1 MTPSVL
7 EILENNMGSFISGE
21 TIATQFGMTR
31 ANVWKEIQ
39 KLKAQGYR
47 IESVRNQGY
56 RLVDLNG
63 NLSKSQIL
71 THVHDGL
78 IKDVEYLESVDST
91 NTYAKLLAQD
101 SDIKDYVVVS
111 DLQTEGR
118 GRMGR
123 SFYSP
128 SKNGVYMSF
137 ILRPN
142 LALQDTQ
149 LLTIAAAVAV
159 VQSIKHLYD
168 VDVDIKW
175 LNDIYSHKRKL
186 CGILTEGEI
195 VLESSSY
202 RYLILGLGIN
212 VFTDSQL
219 PESIQSIYTALDAVV
234 SQPIDRNQLVGAII
248 NNFYDIYRGIPQ
260 NRAALLNEYKAS
272 SIVLG
277 EVVHVNNDP
286 DQSYTAVDIDE
297 HGYLIVEDV
306 ELNRHVLNAG
316 EVSIGGSFK
325 NEN

>member
-21 TIATQFGMTR
+21 AIATQFGMTR

-56 RLVDLNG
+56 RLIDLNG

-71 THVHDGL
+71 THVHDAL
-78 IKDVEYLESVDST
+78 IRDVEYLESVDST

-101 SDIKDYVVVS
+101 RDVTEYVVVS
-111 DLQTEGR
+111 DLQTDGR

-159 VQSIKHLYD
+159 VQSIKQLYD

-175 LNDIYSHKRKL
+175 LNDIYSNKRKL

-212 VFTDSQL
+212 VYTDSQL

-248 NNFYDIYRGIPQ
+248 NNFYDIYQGIPQ
-260 NRAALLNEYKAS
+260 NRDALLHEYKAS

-286 DQSYTAVDIDE
+286 NQSFTAIDIDD
-297 HGYLIVEDV
+297 HGYLIVEDD
-306 ELNRHVLNAG
+306 EHNRHILNAG